1 MCGCADIIASSED
14 VHLSESQLEDRHLP
28 YRHSLADMVVQ
39 NLTSIH
45 YSICNHHMP
54 STRYFNEE

>member
-45 YSICNHHMP
+45 YSVCHSSM
-54 STRYFNEE
+54 SSSRDFNEE